1 MEAEAAGAAGKGAA
15 GRRPLPVG
23 RVSMAGLAGWPGA
36 PALQNET
43 VNSARGQRTFPQ
55 SAPGLAPAHLSPPG
69 NETRGRAPPPPGGP
83 RSRATRRG
91 ERPAFAAL
99 VCETGAARSGRRR
112 YGARGTAGAQ
122 TPLRAR

>member
-1 MEAEAAGAAGKGAA
+1 MEAGAAGAAGKGAA

-23 RVSMAGLAGWPGA
+23 RVSMAGPAGWPGA

-91 ERPAFAAL
+91 ECPAFAAL

-112 YGARGTAGAQ
+112 YGARGTAGAR